1 MISSVDSGST
11 KNPDEEDPD
20 NIPKLCL
27 PPSIFNLFIL
37 LICPPLALMIHSGGS
52 FQGIFLV
59 VVDAI
64 LTVWC
69 YYFPG
74 LIFAALHI
82 LC

>member
-1 MISSVDSGST
+1 
-11 KNPDEEDPD
+11 
-20 NIPKLCL
+20 LA
-27 PPSIFNLFIL
+27 L
-37 LICPPLALMIHSGGS
+37 LINFGAGLH
-52 FQGIFLV
+52 GIFLV
-59 VVDAI
+59 VICTI